1 MLIKSITLH
10 NFRAFKGSHVFNL
23 TPDNT
28 KPIVMF
34 GGLNGAGKTSIHTAL
49 RLSLYGRLSL
59 GRVISDKAYSEALVS
74 YIHRPPKSIL
84 PPNDAFV
91 EIVFEYTQ
99 LGKTDL
105 YAVKRAWEQTKNGAK
120 EVIELSINGQPQPMS
135 ANQAQGFL
143 NELIPIGVAD
153 LFFFDGEKITELAED
168 TGGLMLE
175 QAVKKL
181 IGTDIVSALST
192 DIATF
197 LRGSLA
203 TDSSDA
209 NELTKLNDRIE
220 TLDKIELPKAL
231 SAWEAQRA
239 QHVEIKACIERDE
252 TELLSS
258 GGEFASTRE
267 NELQEQTKLISER
280 DYLKAQLAELISD
293 DYPLAIAESLTK
305 SLCAQLD
312 KDAVTSSI
320 DVSVTFLNEQ
330 IEQLTQSKN
339 GQDYSAAFKALSS
352 QISSVVENRG
362 TPMHDYTVNQSSQ
375 IRLRVSETSQQTRQK
390 AIDLTKRIST
400 LDTAIEKASNNIARA
415 PLEERIKPLMEHI
428 NKLNEELIT
437 SSLKLEELKQSYI
450 AVVRESIETNRS
462 ADKLSEKIRQGHYN
476 SLAEQRGAAV
486 QSMLTEFEVE
496 LTEHKLLELERNFAD
511 SYQDLARKSD
521 VSLAARISRDSYNV
535 TLITDDGRQVE
546 KNDLS
551 AGEKQVFAIAML
563 QALAKTSGRH
573 LPLVIDTPL
582 GRLDSHHRDNLIEK
596 YYPSASHQIVILST
610 DTEVGDTY
618 YKALE
623 PHVARSYRLEYDQA
637 TKSSS
642 ASNGYFISEV
652 A

>member
-91 EIVFEYTQ
+91 EIVFEYTH

-105 YAVKRAWEQTKNGAK
+105 YTVKRAWEQTKNGAK

-203 TDSSDA
+203 IDDSDS
-209 NELTKLNDRIE
+209 NELAKLNDRIE
-220 TLDKIELPKAL
+220 ELGAERDNAL

-239 QHVEIKACIERDE
+239 SHIEIKAKIERSE

-267 NELQEQTKLISER
+267 NELQEQAKLISER
-280 DYLKAQLAELISD
+280 DHLKTQLAELISD
-293 DYPLAIAESLTK
+293 DYPLAIAESLTD
-305 SLCAQLD
+305 SLCIQLD
-312 KDAVTSSI
+312 NDAITSSI
-320 DVSVTFLNEQ
+320 DVSIAFLNEQ
-330 IEQLTQSKN
+330 IEQLTQSTD
-339 GQDYSAAFKALSS
+339 GQDYSAAFKALNS

-375 IRLRVSETSQQTRQK
+375 IRLRVSETSQQTRLK

-450 AVVRESIETNRS
+450 AVVRESIEANRN
-462 ADKLSEKIRQGHYN
+462 ADKLSEKIRQSHSN

-486 QSMLTEFEVE
+486 QSMLAEFESE
-496 LTEHKLLELERNFAD
+496 LTEQKLLELERNFAD

-610 DTEVGDTY
+610 DTEVDDTY